1 MTTASLAIDI
11 EAARRRLE
19 HHVAQ
24 ALWRMRMQEAV
35 RSGVLALLVALC
47 VLVPMVLLDK
57 LLSLSQAGYPM
68 QVAWLGVLGLCIPY
82 VAWRMMSRRLHDQL
96 AAALA
101 DDRLHLHARLCTAI
115 TLDPSEAP
123 AFSEAFYNEAAE
135 RLEAFDPAL
144 AFPIKL
150 PRLAYLLPLP
160 AVLAGAVYFFMPEKD
175 ILQLVAAQQM
185 KDRQDESRKDA
196 AEKLKGK
203 LEDITKRI
211 DAEQIVEDS
220 AQYKVNQLVKK
231 AEDIEKQLHEGKR
244 DPNEHVV
251 AMAELKREIGEEKE
265 KITEGKDFLSRLKEI
280 EDKKLNLEESA
291 MTKEVSESLKLGDAA
306 GAARQMRKLARE
318 MKDEILNNKDMTE
331 EQKQAAMEKLQ
342 KEVERLADALQDQ
355 QALRDKL
362 EDLSQSLSQDQL
374 EQLQQN
380 IQDFQE
386 KQQQKNNQNGQQ
398 NQPDAAGQID
408 NKIEEVAQELERLE
422 EENENDLSED
432 EQDALDS
439 LDELEESLDEAMEG
453 IVEGMGNCQGGD
465 CQGGEQ
471 AGQQGGQQGGKDGGK
486 QGGKQGGKKLAQG
499 SRQDGKQGGK
509 QGGNQNGNQNGNRN
523 NGQIRPGNGNQGGGP
538 GMGSRPYRD
547 GDAEFEKTL
556 SRSQM
561 QSGFITGLSHFKGQG
576 AKGESPKEYVSV
588 LEAAA
593 QYETDSLERERVPA
607 DSKEMVKQYFSRLKT
622 SAGIDAKAP
631 APAPAAPPAPKK
643 DATFDGTEPL
653 KE

>member
-24 ALWRMRMQEAV
+24 ALWRMRLQEAV

-101 DDRLHLHARLCTAI
+101 DDRLNLHARLCTAI

-135 RLEAFDPAL
+135 RLAAFDPAQ
-144 AFPIKL
+144 AFPIKM

-160 AVLAGAVYFFMPEKD
+160 AVLAGAILFFMPEKD
-175 ILQLVAAQQM
+175 MLQLVAAQQS
-185 KDRQDESRKDA
+185 KQREDDARKDA

-203 LEDITKRI
+203 LEDMAKRI

-231 AEDIEKQLHEGKR
+231 AENIEKQLREGKR
-244 DPNEHVV
+244 DANENVV

-265 KITEGKDFLSRLKEI
+265 KITEGKDFLSRLKEL
-280 EDKKLNLEESA
+280 EDKKLNLEESD
-291 MTKEVSESLKLGDAA
+291 MTKEVSESLKMGDAA
-306 GAARQMRKLARE
+306 GAARQMRKMARE

-355 QALRDKL
+355 EALRNKL
-362 EDLSQSLSQDQL
+362 EDLSQSLSQEQL

-380 IQDFQE
+380 IQDFQD
-386 KQQQKNNQNGQQ
+386 KQQNSTKDQKGQKDQ
-398 NQPDAAGQID
+398 KDQKDAANQID
-408 NKIEEVAQELERLE
+408 EKIEEVAKELERLE
-422 EENENDLSED
+422 EENENELSEN
-432 EQDALDS
+432 EQEALDS
-439 LDELEESLDEAMEG
+439 LDELEESLDDAMEG
-453 IVEGMGNCQGGD
+453 VVEGMGNCQGGD
-465 CQGGEQ
+465 CQGG
-471 AGQQGGQQGGKDGGK
+471 QQGGQQGEGGK
-486 QGGKQGGKKLAQG
+486 KKLAKQGGKKGGQ
-499 SRQDGKQGGK
+499 QGGQRAGGSDGGDQ
-509 QGGNQNGNQNGNRN
+509 QGKKPNGAVQ
-523 NGQIRPGNGNQGGGP
+523 PGNGSQGGGP

-556 SRSQM
+556 ARSQM

-576 AKGESPKEYVSV
+576 AKGESPKEYISV
-588 LEAAA
+588 LEAAS
-593 QYETDSLERERVPA
+593 QYETSALERERVPA

-622 SAGIDAKAP
+622 SAGIDSKAP
-631 APAPAAPPAPKK
+631 PPQPAPPAPKK